1 MWNWLF
7 NAHYC
12 CSKKTKGNFSTKIY
26 SSLSS
31 IGAGCSCPP
40 FADEDDDDKIGPERD
55 KNDLTIPPDPADA
68 TGAPPISLESGLD
81 ESSESEVSTVAASGD
96 DPTLP
101 PDNPPDNPPKPPAEL
116 PLNAPNLLVIAAI
129 FGWITACKSDES
141 DVIGTGGTMPYC
153 AFLATFA
160 WSNWLR
166 NFVFASRIPSI
177 F

>member
-1 MWNWLF
+1 MLIIVVQ
-7 NAHYC
+7 
-12 CSKKTKGNFSTKIY
+12 KKKRKEIYLKTNY

-31 IGAGCSCPP
+31 VGAGCSCPP

-55 KNDLTIPPDPADA
+55 KNELTIPPDPADA
-68 TGAPPISLESGLD
+68 TGAPPKSLESGLD
-81 ESSESEVSTVAASGD
+81 ESSESEESTVAAGD
-96 DPTLP
+96 DPIL
-101 PDNPPDNPPKPPAEL
+101 PPDNPPKPPAEL